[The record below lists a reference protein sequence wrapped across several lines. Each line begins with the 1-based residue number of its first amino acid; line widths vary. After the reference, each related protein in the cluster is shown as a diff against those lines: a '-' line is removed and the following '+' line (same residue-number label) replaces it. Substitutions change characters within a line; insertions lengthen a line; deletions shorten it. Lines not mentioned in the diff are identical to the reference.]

1 MPRYVKNH
9 TGTFKKRYKH
19 LSKDQAQ
26 SFLTRLY
33 PHEFSQVRTHAKLFM
48 DRKLTH
54 PTKIKPSSYDMLVNA
69 KYPHHIVQEI
79 EKQHRAHHD
88 PLDESHMG
96 GGFLEA
102 LNAVGT
108 YMYNTMTPLP
118 WLYDK
123 LGWSAPKKE
132 QTEQSKMEAALL
144 REAYKDE
151 GKRQNLVDGY
161 QLLPQYSSDYTAVYK
176 APNGSLHVN
185 IRGSKTKKDWLY
197 HDALIVM
204 RNRPGDKQ
212 TEDLQQFMID
222 VARENPDSDIVVNAH
237 SLSGSFVQNAFVSAT
252 PEEAEWLD
260 HYDRINLY
268 NPGASPFG
276 DLGGIREFISDPRV
290 NLYLNKSDLI
300 SETYATE
307 IPEGYDRVTWG
318 ETSINPLS
326 AHTYE
331 QWTDQPEQP
340 QEHKFEHA
348 HNSIADK
355 FDFKPQIGPI
365 PVQI

>member
-1 MPRYVKNH
+1 MPRYIKNH
-9 TGTFKKRYKH
+9 SGTFRKRYKPS
-19 LSKDQAQ
+19 SKDRAQ
-26 SFLTRLY
+26 TFLTRLDPDEY
-33 PHEFSQVRTHAKLFM
+33 SVLQQHAQLFL
-48 DRKLTH
+48 DRKLSH
-54 PTKIKPSSYDMLVNA
+54 SSKIKPSSYDLLA
-69 KYPHHIVQEI
+69 KSKYPHHIVQEI
-79 EKQHRAHHD
+79 EKQHRDHQD
-88 PLDESHMG
+88 PLSESHMG
-96 GGFLEA
+96 GGLLEA
-102 LNAVGT
+102 FNAVGT
-108 YMYNTMTPLP
+108 YMYNTLTPLP

-123 LGWSAPKKE
+123 FGWSAPQKE
-132 QTEQSKMEAALL
+132 QTEQSKMEAALM

-151 GKRQNLVDGY
+151 GTRQNLVNGY
-161 QLLPQYSSDYTAVYK
+161 QLLPQYSSDYTAVYQ
-176 APNGSLHVN
+176 APNGALHVN

-204 RNRPGDKQ
+204 RNRPGGKQ

-222 VARENPDSDIVVNAH
+222 IARENPDLDLIVNAH

-252 PEEAEWLD
+252 PEDAEWLD

-276 DLGGIREFISDPRV
+276 NLQGIRDFISDPRV

-307 IPEGYDRVTWG
+307 IPNGYDRVTWG

-331 QWTDQPEQP
+331 QWTDEPEQP
-340 QEHKFEHA
+340 QEHQFQHA
-348 HNSIADK
+348 HDNIADK
-355 FDFKPQIGPI
+355 FEPQIGPI
-365 PVQI
+365 PVKF

>member
-1 MPRYVKNH
+1 MPRYVKQN
-9 TGTFKKRYKH
+9 TGTFKKRYKNV
-19 LSKDQAQ
+19 SKDKAQ
-26 SFLTRLY
+26 TFLTRLE
-33 PHEFSQVRTHAKLFM
+33 PSEFKLLQRHAHMFLNRQVSHSS
-48 DRKLTH
+48 
-54 PTKIKPSSYDMLVNA
+54 KIKPSSYDLLA
-69 KYPHHIVQEI
+69 KALYPHHIVQEI
-79 EKQHRAHHD
+79 EKEHRAHHD

-96 GGFLEA
+96 GGLLEA
-102 LNAVGT
+102 MNAVGT
-108 YMYNTMTPLP
+108 YMYNTLSPLP

-123 LGWSAPKKE
+123 LGWTAPQRE
-132 QTEQSKMEAALL
+132 QTEQSKMEAALM

-151 GKRQNLVDGY
+151 GKRQNLVNGY
-161 QLLPQYSSDYTAVYK
+161 QLMPKYSSDYTAVYQ
-176 APNGSLHVN
+176 APNGNLHVN

-204 RNRPGDKQ
+204 RNKPGDKQ

-222 VARENPDSDIVVNAH
+222 VAKENPDQDIVVNAH
-237 SLSGSFVQNAFVSAT
+237 SLSGSFVQNAFTSAT

-276 DLGGIREFISDPRV
+276 KLDGIREFIADPRV

-307 IPEGYDRVTWG
+307 IPAGFDRVTWG
-318 ETSINPLS
+318 QTSINPLD

-331 QWTDQPEQP
+331 QWTDQPNQP
-340 QEHKFEHA
+340 QHHKFQQA
-348 HNSIADK
+348 HKAIAQK
-355 FDFKPQIGPI
+355 FK
-365 PVQI
+365 

>member
-1 MPRYVKNH
+1 MPRYIQHNS
-9 TGTFKKRYKH
+9 GTFKKRYKNQ
-19 LSKDQAQ
+19 SKDKAQ
-26 SFLTRLY
+26 SFLALLKPDEFAMLQKQSRL
-33 PHEFSQVRTHAKLFM
+33 FL
-48 DRKLTH
+48 DRSITH
-54 PTKIKPSSYDMLVNA
+54 PTKIKPQSYDLIANSL
-69 KYPHHIVQEI
+69 YPHHIVQEI
-79 EKQHRAHHD
+79 EKEHRAHHD
-88 PLDESHMG
+88 PLDNSHMG
-96 GGFLEA
+96 GGILEA
-102 LNAVGT
+102 MNAVGT
-108 YMYNTMTPLP
+108 YMYNTLTPLP

-132 QTEQSKMEAALL
+132 QTEQSKMEAALM

-151 GKRQNLVDGY
+151 GTRQNLVDGY
-161 QLLPQYSSDYTAVYK
+161 QLLPQYSSDYTAVYQ
-176 APNGSLHVN
+176 APSGNLHVN

-204 RNRPGDKQ
+204 RNKPGGQQ

-222 VARENPDSDIVVNAH
+222 VAKENPDNDIIVNAH
-237 SLSGSFVQNAFVSAT
+237 SLSGSFVQNAFINAT

-276 DLGGIREFISDPRV
+276 NLQGIRQFISDPRV

-307 IPEGYDRVTWG
+307 IPHGYDRVTWG
-318 ETSINPLS
+318 QTSINPLS

-331 QWTDQPEQP
+331 QWTDQPEEP
-340 QEHKFEHA
+340 KEHHFEHA
-348 HNSIADK
+348 HSSIANK
-355 FDFKPQIGPI
+355 FKS
-365 PVQI
+365 